1 MTLLQTQTQ
10 IAQCWIRRGHGIRN
24 PTQEAA
30 GSVTAVHEDGE
41 DTGGSS
47 VVASGNDEAATSAAG
62 ET

>member
-1 MTLLQTQTQ
+1 MVLEQKKGRLLV
-10 IAQCWIRRGHGIRN
+10 GHGIRN

-47 VVASGNDEAATSAAG
+47 VVASGNGGAATSATG
-62 ET
+62 GTKL

>member
-1 MTLLQTQTQ
+1 MHGVGIEEGRPLV
-10 IAQCWIRRGHGIRN
+10 GHCIRN

-47 VVASGNDEAATSAAG
+47 VVASGNGGAATSAAG
-62 ET
+62 GTKL